1 VEEIAIGK
9 NNRKIKYE
17 PTEKINTIIVDHFP
31 LLGKLAALRFLEW
44 AQQNEGSTVSLPTG
58 KTPEHFIKWISH
70 LLHSWEDKKTQK
82 LLEENGISPAQKP
95 DMASLSSFLQKLFKP
110 TLHRF
115 PPEFGVLRFCYKMI
129 FIREK

>member
-1 VEEIAIGK
+1 M
-9 NNRKIKYE
+9 
-17 PTEKINTIIVDHFP
+17 IIVDHFP

-44 AQQNEGSTVSLPTG
+44 AQQNESSTVSLLTG

-95 DMASLSSFLQKLFKP
+95 DMASL
-110 TLHRF
+110 
-115 PPEFGVLRFCYKMI
+115 
-129 FIREK
+129 